1 MNAQQAVKQY
11 ADVNLESEVLSAS
24 PHRLIQMLFEG
35 AIASLN
41 QALACIEHGDVEGKG
56 LNVGRAIGIVT
67 GLKASLNMDS
77 DSALSN
83 DLEELY
89 GFLEKQLFRANLETD
104 STVVMECLDILHT
117 LKSGW
122 DGIAPEANS

>member
-104 STVVMECLDILHT
+104 STLVMECLDILHT